1 MEDIII
7 FLIQYGPLILFVLT
21 LLLSVLFGF
30 LDGKRKSIIFLVHSI
45 ISLVICVS
53 LYYGLINNEYTD
65 SFILSLINF
74 FLGSSTG
81 LQNLLHVSVEHTTLS
96 SCLLEWLPNS
106 LNFNDSFKLL
116 LSENTSYLL
125 AIVDLLYHI
134 AFFIVLFVLFWILK
148 FILWLTYIF
157 FYSDR
162 KYKVRNQY
170 EIYANNDDTLFRK
183 KRIQG
188 SLIGLFR
195 GFVSGICT
203 LSIIGSVFFIA
214 TGGPNAEKISD
225 IKLSQNTNE
234 LVKYYG
240 YIEEYGNTGILGFM
254 NGIKDNEGTPYY
266 LMLTDIVLQ
275 GSVKDEN
282 NNVTQKLY
290 LRKELGEYVYLA
302 KKTINLVDKYS
313 DASMEDI
320 TSNKTNINSIIVP
333 LLVNDGFK
341 EEFKQ
346 LILGFDNEMF
356 ALQFG
361 LGLLESAISNIDTI
375 SFTNNLNPMVKD
387 LVQIMFKKGY
397 YSDSIPEEKHEKET
411 NEEKLDVLPYF
422 KLKNFLSKSDFCE
435 IYEMIVEIIKE
446 EKKDAIQ
453 IVESVLPRITNL
465 SIFKKD
471 SLSVSPVL
479 GRLYNFAACNFL
491 KNGEREEIDSFDIY
505 KYNITDTN
513 WVEEIHL
520 LSECSSNIFGLYRN
534 VYEKD
539 VDIITTIL
547 KVFDESSMKYYENIQ
562 YYDQIVK
569 SLSKSRLLGEVLKSK
584 LVSTY
589 LYDSLSKTSTSFE
602 MPEGIEYA
610 NTYDDMGNIIKEG
623 EISNLL
629 KGLRAIAENKE
640 LSSCIQDLLK
650 GNSIDL
656 IEFLNTNVNSFS
668 EIDKY
673 GKSIFDYLIDSDLL
687 ESLISGILIDNS
699 KAESGLLYIPSS
711 ALVSGKNNVKK
722 NIILRSELSTLFKNL
737 PTLLDLM
744 EKAKDVSGLD
754 EIINDPTYDM
764 ILNNR
769 IVQGTIGRVI
779 NKQFENNENLI
790 IPKELRNPDK
800 WVSSSLEQGELK
812 SLINFIRSSGLSISS
827 LTNGESNVSEEL
839 FEIAK
844 KEELLEMML
853 SSKIIHYTVSNVFES
868 NLNIGDLE
876 IIVPNSIK
884 EQLVNDNLEYLI
896 KKDEIKNV
904 FKLINKL
911 ELNTLDFE
919 DIPSLLRTMI
929 INKESICSSDI
940 IETTIINYMVN
951 SEIVDYFDVPTLLN
965 NSNDGSKVALKEF
978 DETNAWNKEFKSL
991 LIALDELFDI
1001 SSPNSDFILDEQ
1013 YLDDKFTSLVKSG
1026 LKKPSSVD
1034 NRRQVIDV
1042 CFDSMMISNT
1052 ITIKI
1057 DEYIDNELLR
1067 NNDVRNSCKINGIYK
1082 LSEVRALLDSF
1093 DALKISFDET
1103 SSYNFMENLYDLNEI
1118 LSSGKTKL
1126 DVIYDSTILTGIITE
1141 EIQDIISLSTYLVD
1155 HDKAYRND
1163 IDLYRKEELKALIDI
1178 VGNNEFTYEFNINS
1192 ISLSKIR
1199 NSMFVGDSYNVNSYL
1214 LFSAV
1219 SKNICKVNQI
1229 VIPYSSVNTT
1239 LPDGTILLKEKDVFD
1254 LFNGLRALNI
1264 ESINGINFTDLI
1276 VNSNS
1281 IDLLSRSEI
1290 LRTTVGQKIIIK
1302 NNGVEVG
1309 LIAKNDRSIALK
1321 TKDINDKDIVQISES
1336 EMIKLLNSF
1345 FLIIESDSYQITQP
1359 IEFNMNLVISLSNNT
1374 NSFSEILKSNII
1386 NIVISNVITSAKVS
1400 NGWIFIDDPKESYEV
1415 IFFRGLYNRELY
1427 VYTYEE
1433 IMNIIKNI
1441 SL

>member
-1 MEDIII
+1 
-7 FLIQYGPLILFVLT
+7 
-21 LLLSVLFGF
+21 
-30 LDGKRKSIIFLVHSI
+30 
-45 ISLVICVS
+45 
-53 LYYGLINNEYTD
+53 
-65 SFILSLINF
+65 
-74 FLGSSTG
+74 
-81 LQNLLHVSVEHTTLS
+81 
-96 SCLLEWLPNS
+96 
-106 LNFNDSFKLL
+106 
-116 LSENTSYLL
+116 
-125 AIVDLLYHI
+125 
-134 AFFIVLFVLFWILK
+134 
-148 FILWLTYIF
+148 
-157 FYSDR
+157 
-162 KYKVRNQY
+162 
-170 EIYANNDDTLFRK
+170 
-183 KRIQG
+183 
-188 SLIGLFR
+188 
-195 GFVSGICT
+195 
-203 LSIIGSVFFIA
+203 
-214 TGGPNAEKISD
+214 
-225 IKLSQNTNE
+225 
-234 LVKYYG
+234 
-240 YIEEYGNTGILGFM
+240 
-254 NGIKDNEGTPYY
+254 
-266 LMLTDIVLQ
+266 
-275 GSVKDEN
+275 
-282 NNVTQKLY
+282 
-290 LRKELGEYVYLA
+290 
-302 KKTINLVDKYS
+302 
-313 DASMEDI
+313 
-320 TSNKTNINSIIVP
+320 
-333 LLVNDGFK
+333 
-341 EEFKQ
+341 
-346 LILGFDNEMF
+346 
-356 ALQFG
+356 
-361 LGLLESAISNIDTI
+361 
-375 SFTNNLNPMVKD
+375 
-387 LVQIMFKKGY
+387 
-397 YSDSIPEEKHEKET
+397 
-411 NEEKLDVLPYF
+411 
-422 KLKNFLSKSDFCE
+422 
-435 IYEMIVEIIKE
+435 
-446 EKKDAIQ
+446 
-453 IVESVLPRITNL
+453 
-465 SIFKKD
+465 
-471 SLSVSPVL
+471 
-479 GRLYNFAACNFL
+479 
-491 KNGEREEIDSFDIY
+491 
-505 KYNITDTN
+505 
-513 WVEEIHL
+513 
-520 LSECSSNIFGLYRN
+520 
-534 VYEKD
+534 
-539 VDIITTIL
+539 
-547 KVFDESSMKYYENIQ
+547 
-562 YYDQIVK
+562 
-569 SLSKSRLLGEVLKSK
+569 
-584 LVSTY
+584 
-589 LYDSLSKTSTSFE
+589 
-602 MPEGIEYA
+602 
-610 NTYDDMGNIIKEG
+610 MGNIIKEG

-668 EIDKY
+668 ELDRY

-812 SLINFIRSSGLSISS
+812 SLINFIRRSGLSISS
-827 LTNGESNVSEEL
+827 LTNGESNVSEDL

-919 DIPSLLRTMI
+919 DIPSLLRTMT

-951 SEIVDYFDVPTLLN
+951 SEIVYYFDVPTLLN

-978 DETNAWNKEFKSL
+978 DKTNAWNKEFKSL

-1001 SSPNSDFILDEQ
+1001 SSPNSDFRLDEQ

-1093 DALKISFDET
+1093 DALNISFDET

-1178 VGNNEFTYEFNINS
+1178 VGNNEFTYKFNINS

-1199 NSMFVGDSYNVNSYL
+1199 NSMFVGDSYSVNSYL

-1264 ESINGINFTDLI
+1264 ESINKIDFTDLT
-1276 VNSNS
+1276 VHSNS

-1336 EMIKLLNSF
+1336 EMIKLMNSF
-1345 FLIIESDSYQITQP
+1345 FLIIESDSYQITEP
-1359 IEFNMNLVISLSNNT
+1359 IELNMNLVISLSNNT

-1386 NIVISNVITSAKVS
+1386 NIVISNVITSAKV
-1400 NGWIFIDDPKESYEV
+1400 NNVWISIDDPKESYEV
-1415 IFFRGLYNRELY
+1415 IFFRGLYTSELY